1 MAVSRN
7 VETYAAAQVFWSVGS
22 GAIGYIH
29 TVLISDTTSLRN
41 RMIIYTLNSTAY
53 IGNAWAGPIVA
64 ELFYNHSS
72 FRWAFGAFAIIF
84 PVIGSTVCVMLW
96 WNLRKAKK
104 MGLVPKRAVSGRNW
118 KESILFYCEQC
129 DGMYSLM
136 RDTDTSR
143 LTAGFQSLACS

>member
-29 TVLISDTTSLRN
+29 TVIISDTTSLRN

-53 IGNAWAGPIVA
+53 IGNSWAGPIVA
-64 ELFYNHSS
+64 
-72 FRWAFGAFAIIF
+72 
-84 PVIGSTVCVMLW
+84 VIGSTVCAMLW

-118 KESILFYCEQC
+118 KQSILFYCEQC
-129 DGMYSLM
+129 DGKYSLFYQEP
-136 RDTDTSR
+136 TL
-143 LTAGFQSLACS
+143 LTH